1 MKVFRIIVSILL
13 AVISVAAVGMT
24 VLSGL
29 DAPEDPKK
37 ITDTTPLIKDVA
49 TVEEGIEQ
57 FGNEISKQIGEG
69 MLTLEEIEAEE
80 AKLKETQKVHI
91 PAYEA
96 KVAAK
101 QEAYDAATATMAELG
116 DPKKLNS
123 RQKKQYDA
131 AEAVVVDYK
140 ATNDTLQIYKT
151 NVDIMKEN
159 IAASVEANKLAKAD
173 GENAAALATSVS
185 NTIYWCYILFGII
198 IVIAIISLCAD
209 LYISFAQNWKKTLI
223 KLLVG
228 IGIITAIYFIA
239 KIIVAGHGW
248 HEGHVLKDAA
258 GYDLGLGTDPA
269 TREVFGP
276 RDYAIADFSLIIC
289 YIVAGVAGVSAVV
302 SLIIGIFKR

>member
-13 AVISVAAVGMT
+13 AVLSVAAVGMT

-37 ITDTTPLIKDVA
+37 ITDTTPLVKNVA

-80 AKLKETQKVHI
+80 AKLKETETVHI

-96 KVAAK
+96 KLDQK
-101 QEAYDAATATMAELG
+101 KEAYLTAEATINELG
-116 DPKKLNS
+116 DKNLNAK
-123 RQKKQYDA
+123 QKKEREA
-131 AEAVVVDYK
+131 AEAVIADYK

-173 GENAAALATSVS
+173 GESAAALAASVS
-185 NTIYWCYILFGII
+185 NTIYWCYVLFGII
-198 IVIAIISLCAD
+198 IVIAIISLIAD
-209 LYISFAQNWKKTLI
+209 LVISFAQNWKKTLI

-228 IGIITAIYFIA
+228 IGIVAAIYAIA
-239 KIIVAGHGW
+239 NVIVAGHGW

-269 TREVFGP
+269 TREVFGAD
-276 RDYAIADFSLIIC
+276 DYAIADFSLIIC
-289 YIVAGVAGVSAVV
+289 YIVAGVAVVSAAV
-302 SLIIGIFKR
+302 SVIIGIFKR

>member
-13 AVISVAAVGMT
+13 AVLSVAAVGMT

-37 ITDTTPLIKDVA
+37 ITDTTPLVKNVA

-80 AKLKETQKVHI
+80 AKLKETETVHI

-96 KVAAK
+96 KLDQK
-101 QEAYDAATATMAELG
+101 KEAYLTAEATINELG
-116 DPKKLNS
+116 DKNLNAK
-123 RQKKQYDA
+123 QKKEREA
-131 AEAVVVDYK
+131 AEAVIADYK
-140 ATNDTLQIYKT
+140 ATNDTLQIYRT

-173 GENAAALATSVS
+173 GESAAALATSVS
-185 NTIYWCYILFGII
+185 NTIYWCYVLLGII
-198 IVIAIISLCAD
+198 IVIAIISLFAD
-209 LYISFAQNWKKTLI
+209 LVISFAQNWKKTLI

-228 IGIITAIYFIA
+228 IGIVAAIYFIA
-239 KIIVAGHGW
+239 KVIVVSHDW

-276 RDYAIADFSLIIC
+276 KDYAIADFSLIIC
-289 YIVAGVAGVSAVV
+289 YIVAGVTVVSAAV
-302 SLIIGIFKR
+302 SVIIGIFKR

>member
-13 AVISVAAVGMT
+13 AVLSVAAVGMT

-37 ITDTTPLIKDVA
+37 ITDTTPLVKNVA

-80 AKLKETQKVHI
+80 AKLKETETVHI

-96 KVAAK
+96 KLDQK
-101 QEAYDAATATMAELG
+101 KEAYLTAEATINELG
-116 DPKKLNS
+116 DKNLNAK
-123 RQKKQYDA
+123 QKKEREA
-131 AEAVVVDYK
+131 AEAVIADYK
-140 ATNDTLQIYKT
+140 ATNDTLQIYRT

-173 GENAAALATSVS
+173 GESAAALATSVS
-185 NTIYWCYILFGII
+185 NTIYWCYVLLGII
-198 IVIAIISLCAD
+198 IVIAIISLIAD
-209 LYISFAQNWKKTLI
+209 LVISFAQNWKKTLI

-228 IGIITAIYFIA
+228 IGIIAAIYVIA
-239 KIIVAGHGW
+239 KVIVASHGW

-269 TREVFGP
+269 TREVFGAD
-276 RDYAIADFSLIIC
+276 DYAIADFSLIIC
-289 YIVAGVAGVSAVV
+289 YIVAGVAVVSAAV
-302 SLIIGIFKR
+302 SVIIGIFKR